1 MKPQSRRSFINSI
14 ASVSALTMLTPYE
27 ALIASERNK
36 VKITDIKTM
45 VFKTSRPRSRTY
57 IIVKVETDSG
67 LFGIAEAYGSPGV
80 GVVEAIHSVKQLY
93 IGKDPLQIN
102 RLYTGVSFGEQRFSD
117 DSAHSQFRAVSG
129 IDNAL
134 WDLAGKILDVP
145 TYSLLGGKFRDK
157 VRLYDHHT
165 PRESQLTDKIACRDW
180 AQAAKERANG
190 ITAHKV
196 GINRLGYDSD
206 FGYDTS
212 SRSLSSKEL
221 RLLIEGFENMREA
234 IGWDHDILIG
244 AHWEFNM
251 HTATQVAKGLEPIK
265 PLFFEDPLPVSYNKG
280 WNRLTNETTVP
291 INTGENWWVQAD
303 AAPFIETS
311 AIDIIHPDLRNSGFT
326 ESKKMAESAD
336 LHFLQTANHNTG
348 SVLNGMATVNWAS
361 TVRDYLACET
371 VYFEG
376 DEHDDVILHDGP
388 LCKNGY
394 VEVPNKPGIGV
405 ELNPD
410 YIKAHL
416 EHGEKWVG

>member
-1 MKPQSRRSFINSI
+1 MKKQSRRSFLTSMASI
-14 ASVSALTMLTPYE
+14 SALTMLTPFE
-27 ALIASERNK
+27 TLMAAQRDK

-45 VFKTSRPRSRTY
+45 VFKTRPRSRTY

-67 LFGIAEAYGSPGV
+67 LFGIGEAYGSPGV
-80 GVVEAIHSVKQLY
+80 GVVEAIHNVKELY
-93 IGKDPLQIN
+93 IGKDPLEVV
-102 RLYTGVSFGEQRFSD
+102 RLYTGISRGEQRFSD

-129 IDNAL
+129 IDIAL

-145 TYSLLGGKFRDK
+145 THTLLGGKYRDK
-157 VRLYDHHT
+157 VRLYDHQV
-165 PRESQLTDKIACRDW
+165 PRGEELLDKIACRDW
-180 AQAAKERANG
+180 AQAVKEQANG

-196 GINRLGYDSD
+196 GVPRLDYDSD

-212 SRSLSSKEL
+212 TRSLSSKGL
-221 RLLIEGFENMREA
+221 RKLIEGYENMREA
-234 IGWDHDILIG
+234 VGWDHDIMIG

-265 PLFFEDPLPVSYNKG
+265 PLFFEDPLPVSYNVG

-348 SVLNGMATVNWAS
+348 SVINGMATVSWAS

-371 VYFEG
+371 VYFQGNE
-376 DEHDDVILHDGP
+376 DDDVILHDGL

-394 VEVPNKPGIGV
+394 VDVPNKPGLGI
-405 ELNPD
+405 ELNSD

-416 EHGEKWVG
+416 ESGEVWVG